1 MYGEQVKTRDKDGHQ
16 WSVSYRVVLC
26 INVKLCWCL
35 MWCSNVCF
43 QQFYVLFIWQC
54 MYKTITLLY
63 NKKRLRM
70 EMIPLKRSDAG
81 IIPPLKRFKSEMESS
96 DVAFCT
102 NNTAHWENNFPNW
115 LSTLKCY
122 VAVFFP
128 FTALLSELLG
138 YFNSY
143 RSSSQRAVRFRLLN
157 NTPSRYSSD
166 VLWRFVTLIRCY
178 LLAVGFKGWP

>member
-1 MYGEQVKTRDKDGHQ
+1 MKKNRMEPFSGDLE
-16 WSVSYRVVLC
+16 
-26 INVKLCWCL
+26 INWHHRLVKL
-35 MWCSNVCF
+35 
-43 QQFYVLFIWQC
+43 FYISFIDSHKWWRR
-54 MYKTITLLY
+54 KELGG

-81 IIPPLKRFKSEMESS
+81 IIPPLKRFKCEMESS

-128 FTALLSELLG
+128 FTALLSELLS